1 MKRFFHSEL
10 DHFRTNIVL
19 MGEKA
24 IEITRLA
31 MRCVNEQDPQ
41 LVKDVLTRDDA
52 IDELEVEIDNEA
64 VRYISLRSPVAGE
77 LRLLMVGTRVAYDLE
92 RVGDES
98 TSIAKRVRRL
108 MELMPVKDFAQIPEM
123 GELVVEMLRDAVNCF
138 VQQDVDKALSICARD
153 EKIDQINK
161 ENFRHF
167 TSAVSG
173 TSPQVERNLELMF
186 ISKSLE
192 RIGDH
197 ATNIAEEVV
206 YLNQGRD
213 IRHSSV
219 LRDLK
224 KKERDLLDTE

>member
-161 ENFRHF
+161 EN
-167 TSAVSG
+167 
-173 TSPQVERNLELMF
+173 
-186 ISKSLE
+186 
-192 RIGDH
+192 
-197 ATNIAEEVV
+197 
-206 YLNQGRD
+206 
-213 IRHSSV
+213 
-219 LRDLK
+219 
-224 KKERDLLDTE
+224 